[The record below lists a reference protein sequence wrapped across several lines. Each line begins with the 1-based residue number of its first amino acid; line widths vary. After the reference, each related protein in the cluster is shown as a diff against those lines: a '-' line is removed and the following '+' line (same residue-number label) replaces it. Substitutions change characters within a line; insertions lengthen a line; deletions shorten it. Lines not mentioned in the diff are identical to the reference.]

1 MKLPNLIPI
10 LVLEV
15 SIGLLVLAGIK
26 YYEAQ
31 MQLLD
36 AEVSMYKETYR
47 AEVLKLNRL
56 KLKRYNPDNCI
67 HLSYKYTA
75 KGNEGLIMQL
85 KPGCK
90 EGFIYPWL
98 KNKKDI

>member
-1 MKLPNLIPI
+1 MNLKQLPSFVPVFL
-10 LVLEV
+10 LEV
-15 SIGLLVLAGIK
+15 SIALLVVAGVK

-31 MQLLD
+31 IDLID
-36 AEVSMYKETYR
+36 AEVLMYKETYR

-67 HLSYKYTA
+67 QLSYKYTA

-85 KPGCK
+85 KPGCT
-90 EGFIYPWL
+90 EGFIYP
-98 KNKKDI
+98 